1 MEYKIDPILEGC
13 GGMISCMKVE
23 LSLDDVAA
31 KLGGAQ
37 SRPALV
43 EAASKTLS
51 VAQNLWQPQI
61 VYRWLDVAF
70 HDNGTIQLCC
80 DQSKQRVKLTM
91 GFSAKF
97 MNEASKAL
105 IGVYTVGKALEK
117 AAVEAS
123 GKGQMLDGYLYDMVG
138 LALLDQLQKIVNSIA
153 EDYCQKHDWGV
164 SPFLSPGSVHGWE
177 LDDQETL
184 CSMLPLEMIDVAL
197 QESKILLPFKSISFL
212 IGIGQG
218 YQVTEVGTTCEVCSK
233 RDNCEMGKKV

>member
-1 MEYKIDPILEGC
+1 MVYKNNSIFEGA
-13 GGMISCMKVE
+13 GGVISEMMLD
-23 LSLDDVAA
+23 LSLDDVIA
-31 KLGGAQ
+31 KLGRAQ

-51 VAQNLWQPQI
+51 AAQLLWRPQI
-61 VYRWLDVAF
+61 VYRWVDVVSLE
-70 HDNGTIQLCC
+70 NGNIQLRCEQS
-80 DQSKQRVKLTM
+80 DQSVAIAM
-91 GFSAKF
+91 GFSSKF
-97 MNEASKAL
+97 MKEASKAL

-123 GKGQMLDGYLYDMVG
+123 GEGQMLDGYLYDMVG
-138 LALLDQLQKIVNSIA
+138 LALLDQLKKIVNSIA

-177 LDDQETL
+177 LDDQGTL

-212 IGIGQG
+212 IGIGPG